1 MALVFTEM
9 SIEFVLETPVDKF
22 IMVDAE
28 TVSGGQNI
36 SATKNNIVNRKFHK
50 YSRATNFTDCV
61 DW

>member
-28 TVSGGQNI
+28 IVSGGQNI

-50 YSRATNFTDCV
+50 YSRATNFID
-61 DW
+61 